1 MVLEIKQQLRLA
13 QQLIM
18 TPQLQ
23 QAIKLL
29 QLSRLELINTIRE
42 EMETNPLLDEVEIG
56 ESPDEILKKGEDTA
70 SASRDEQTSESSLSE
85 SSLLEGDRKDF
96 DWDGYLKD
104 YYRSSGLGSYHEEKE
119 PLSLE
124 NISHKGVSLHS
135 HLMWQLRL
143 SDFSEKELEIGTLII
158 GNLDSDGYLKT
169 TGSEI
174 ATMSHTDEETVERIL
189 KKVQEFD
196 PLGVA
201 ARDLKEC
208 LLIQAT
214 HLNLDNTIVGEIIK
228 NHLHLLGNKNYK
240 AIVKVLKVSMK
251 DVSDAIRVILQME
264 PRPGQSYSD
273 EESQY
278 ISPDIFV
285 HKIEDEFVIVL
296 NDDGL
301 PRLKISHFYK
311 EILKDKNLQQRAKE
325 YIQNKLQS
333 AIWLIRSIHQRQ
345 RTIYKVTE
353 SIVKFQRGFL
363 DKGISHLKP
372 LVLRDV
378 AEDVGMHESTISRVT
393 TNKYLYTPQGIFELK
408 YFFNSAIRRTDG
420 DTVASQSVKEK
431 IRRIIQSEDP
441 RNPYSDERIAEILK
455 KSDINIARRTV
466 AKYRE
471 IMRILASSKRKTL

>member
-1 MVLEIKQQLRLA
+1 M
-13 QQLIM
+13 
-18 TPQLQ
+18 
-23 QAIKLL
+23 
-29 QLSRLELINTIRE
+29 
-42 EMETNPLLDEVEIG
+42 
-56 ESPDEILKKGEDTA
+56 
-70 SASRDEQTSESSLSE
+70 
-85 SSLLEGDRKDF
+85 
-96 DWDGYLKD
+96 
-104 YYRSSGLGSYHEEKE
+104 
-119 PLSLE
+119 
-124 NISHKGVSLHS
+124 
-135 HLMWQLRL
+135 
-143 SDFSEKELEIGTLII
+143 
-158 GNLDSDGYLKT
+158 
-169 TGSEI
+169 
-174 ATMSHTDEETVERIL
+174 
-189 KKVQEFD
+189 
-196 PLGVA
+196 
-201 ARDLKEC
+201 
-208 LLIQAT
+208 
-214 HLNLDNTIVGEIIK
+214 
-228 NHLHLLGNKNYK
+228 
-240 AIVKVLKVSMK
+240 VKVLKVSMK
-251 DVSDAIRVILQME
+251 AVIDAIRVILQME